1 MEKIYNYIG
10 GRVSE
15 PHDDDRWLDVY
26 EPATGEIYAV
36 APESGQR
43 DLDNAVEAARH
54 AFPGWSNASGAE
66 RGRVLARLADL
77 IEERLEEFAAAESRD
92 TGKPLA
98 LARRVDIPRAIA
110 NLRFYAG
117 AAEHFASES
126 HAMGDGAINYTLRLP
141 LGVVGCISPWNL
153 PLYLFTWKI
162 APALAAGN
170 TVIAKP
176 SELTPMTAYLL
187 SRLLSRAAAP
197 EGVLNVLHG
206 TGASIG
212 QPLVEHPVVAA
223 ISFTGGTVTGETIA
237 RSTAA
242 SFKKLSLEMGGKNP
256 TIVFADCDW
265 ERMIEH
271 TVRAAFTNQGEICL
285 CGSRILIERIAYE
298 RFRDEFVARAQSLQI
313 GDPRDERTEQGALIS
328 AAHMD
333 KVLGHIARAR
343 ELGGEVLTGGERVVL
358 DGRCAGGWFVRPT
371 VIDGLPSACDTN
383 QQEIFGP
390 VVTLQPFDD
399 EEEAIA
405 LANDTVYGLATSIWS
420 TDVGR
425 CLRLARHVEAG
436 LVWVNTWMMRDLR
449 TPMGGMKR
457 SGLGREGGFEAMRFF
472 TEAKNVCVRYE

>member
-10 GRVSE
+10 GSVRAPE
-15 PHDDDRWLDVY
+15 GDAWLDVY
-26 EPATGEIYAV
+26 EPATGEVYAV
-36 APESGQR
+36 APESDQR
-43 DLDNAVEAARH
+43 DLDAAAEAARN
-54 AFPGWSNASGAE
+54 AFPDWSNASGAE

-77 IEERLEEFAAAESRD
+77 VEQRIEEFVAAESRD
-92 TGKPLA
+92 SGKPVS
-98 LARRVDIPRAIA
+98 LARRVDIPRAVA

-141 LGVVGCISPWNL
+141 LGVVACISPWNL

-187 SRLLSRAAAP
+187 SRLLTRAGLP
-197 EGVLNVLHG
+197 PGVLNVLHG
-206 TGASIG
+206 TGPAIG
-212 QPLVEHPVVAA
+212 QPLIEHPVVSA

-237 RSTAA
+237 RTTAT

-265 ERMIEH
+265 DRMLDH
-271 TVRAAFTNQGEICL
+271 TLRGAFTNQGEICL
-285 CGSRILIERIAYE
+285 CGSRILVERSAYT
-298 RFRDEFVARAQSLQI
+298 RFRDAFVARAGALRV
-313 GDPRDERTEQGALIS
+313 GDPLEEQTDQGALIS
-328 AAHMD
+328 AAHMQ

-343 ELGGEVLTGGERVVL
+343 ELGGEMLCGGERVVL
-358 DGRCAGGWFVRPT
+358 EGRCADGWFVQPT
-371 VIDGLPSACDTN
+371 VIDGLPSACETN

-399 EEEAIA
+399 EAEAIT
-405 LANDTVYGLATSIWS
+405 LANDSVYGLATSIWS
-420 TDVGR
+420 SDVSR
-425 CLRLARHVEAG
+425 CLRLAHQVEAG

-472 TEAKNVCVRYE
+472 TEAKNVCVRYD